1 MVFGTSPSSR
11 KTERSLALA
20 SSAMTD
26 SGSLAEARVIGRN
39 QRATRSAL
47 VLNG

>member
-1 MVFGTSPSSR
+1 MVFGTSLSSR

-20 SSAMTD
+20 STAMMGW
-26 SGSLAEARVIGRN
+26 GSLAGAQVIGRK
-39 QRATRSAL
+39 QRVTRSAL